1 VIKSRP
7 SNKEDPAMDKL
18 RNPETDLL
26 FEGILTL
33 QTVEECYRFFT
44 DICTI
49 KELQAM
55 TQRLQVAKQLH
66 EGRNYNEVCRD
77 TGASSAT
84 ICRVNK
90 CLNYGDGGYRTVLER
105 LEGEQHE
112 KNP

>member
-1 VIKSRP
+1 
-7 SNKEDPAMDKL
+7 MDKL

-55 TQRLQVAKQLH
+55 TQRLQVAKQLY

-105 LEGEQHE
+105 LEGDQHE

>member
-1 VIKSRP
+1 MS
-7 SNKEDPAMDKL
+7 KL
-18 RNPETDLL
+18 RNTETDLL
-26 FEGILTL
+26 FEGILKL
-33 QTVEECYRFFT
+33 ETVEECYRFFT

-105 LEGEQHE
+105 LEGDQHE

>member
-1 VIKSRP
+1 
-7 SNKEDPAMDKL
+7 MDKL

-26 FEGILTL
+26 FEGILPL

-44 DICTI
+44 DSCTI

-105 LEGEQHE
+105 LKGEIDE

>member
-1 VIKSRP
+1 MS
-7 SNKEDPAMDKL
+7 KL

-26 FEGILTL
+26 FEGILKL

-55 TQRLQVAKQLH
+55 AQRLVVAQQLT
-66 EGRNYNEVCRD
+66 EGKNYLEVQSA

-84 ICRVNK
+84 ISRVNR
-90 CLNYGDGGYRTVLER
+90 CLNYGSGYRMALDNLKKAGILNDDESDLEA
-105 LEGEQHE
+105 
-112 KNP
+112 

>member
-1 VIKSRP
+1 
-7 SNKEDPAMDKL
+7 MDKL

-90 CLNYGDGGYRTVLER
+90 CLDYGDGGYRTVLER
-105 LEGEQHE
+105 LEGDQHE

>member
-1 VIKSRP
+1 MS
-7 SNKEDPAMDKL
+7 KL

-26 FEGILTL
+26 FQGILQL

-55 TQRLQVAKQLH
+55 TQRLQVAKQLS

-77 TGASSAT
+77 TGVSSAT

-90 CLNYGDGGYRTVLER
+90 CLNYGDGGYKTVLDR
-105 LEGEQHE
+105 LGGTQDET
-112 KNP
+112 KD